1 MKGGSSGALLVASA
15 VLIPVLAATTGG
27 GFRAALDFTTG
38 VLSLVCLTASV
49 AWGLLATDRL
59 LMTTRHRLVA
69 QAVHRATAV
78 SSIGFLL
85 VHITVKIAVGHVG
98 LLGAL
103 VPFGLGVTGSDGLIG
118 LGSLAAVLMVVTA
131 ATGAL
136 RSAFA
141 NPDRV
146 AGHWRSVHMLAYPAW
161 CFALVH
167 GLYAGRQAAGWVVT
181 LYSLSL
187 AGVAGAL
194 VVRSLPR
201 PVKRRITRRLAPLLA
216 RVETAQAI
224 APDAST
230 PQPHPADPASP
241 RYEAPAPHPYPTD
254 AFATDRFTAE
264 REPADPLTAD
274 PYEPQELYGGEQ
286 SRAVPGPAPAPGISA
301 AYRAVSL
308 APAPPQYAPS
318 WPTPT
323 PRPPENMPL
332 QENGF
337 TDLGDSGLGNTGF
350 GDTGLSGSDYSGT
363 DYSSTAY
370 SGADSAR
377 TDFGGGDFGGT
388 SVNGPDL
395 GGPDLGG
402 ANFSGSAFGG
412 FDETAPLPTVPY
424 GDNGAAFEA
433 PAPPSGPA
441 APQPEPS
448 PQPSPFHQPVA
459 GEPWHTPAGD
469 RP

>member
-1 MKGGSSGALLVASA
+1 MSGALLIASV
-15 VLIPVLAATTGG
+15 VLIPVLGAASGG
-27 GFRAALDFTTG
+27 AFRAALDFTTG
-38 VLSLVCLTASV
+38 VLSLVTLSSSV

-59 LMTTRHRLVA
+59 FLSIRQRLVS
-69 QAVHRATAV
+69 QAIHRATAV

-85 VHITVKIAVGHVG
+85 LHITVKIAEGHAS

-103 VPFGLGVTGSDGLIG
+103 IPFGLGVTGSNGLIG

-146 AGHWRSVHMLAYPAW
+146 AGHWRAVHMLAYPAW
-161 CFALVH
+161 CFALMH
-167 GLYAGRQAAGWVVT
+167 GLYAGRPAAGWVVT

-187 AGVAGAL
+187 AGVVGAL

-201 PVKRRITRRLAPLLA
+201 PVQRRIARRLAPLLA
-216 RVETAQAI
+216 RVERAQAV

-230 PQPHPADPASP
+230 PQPHPADPSSP
-241 RYEAPAPHPYPTD
+241 RYEAPAPHPYPAD
-254 AFATDRFTAE
+254 AFADDPFATASFS
-264 REPADPLTAD
+264 ADPLTAD
-274 PYEPQELYGGEQ
+274 PYESAQLYEAGQ
-286 SRAVPGPAPAPGISA
+286 PRAVPGQPKPATGISA

-323 PRPPENMPL
+323 PRPPENMPVH
-332 QENGF
+332 ENGF
-337 TDLGDSGLGNTGF
+337 N
-350 GDTGLSGSDYSGT
+350 
-363 DYSSTAY
+363 
-370 SGADSAR
+370 
-377 TDFGGGDFGGT
+377 
-388 SVNGPDL
+388 DL
-395 GGPDLGG
+395 GGY
-402 ANFSGSAFGG
+402 
-412 FDETAPLPTVPY
+412 DETAPLPTVPY
-424 GDNGAAFEA
+424 GDSAPLFGA
-433 PAPPSGPA
+433 PSGPPPEYV

-459 GEPWHTPAGD
+459 GEPWHSPAGD

>member
-1 MKGGSSGALLVASA
+1 MSGALLIASV
-15 VLIPVLAATTGG
+15 VLIPVLGAASGG
-27 GFRAALDFTTG
+27 AFRAALDFTTG
-38 VLSLVCLTASV
+38 VLSLVTLSSSV

-59 LMTTRHRLVA
+59 FMSIRQRLVA
-69 QAVHRATAV
+69 QAIHRATAV

-85 VHITVKIAVGHVG
+85 VHITVKIAEGHTS

-103 VPFGLGVTGSDGLIG
+103 IPFGLGVTGSGGLIG
-118 LGSLAAVLMVVTA
+118 LGSLAAILMVVTA

-146 AGHWRSVHMLAYPAW
+146 AGHWRAVHMLAYPAW
-161 CFALVH
+161 CFALMH
-167 GLYAGRQAAGWVVT
+167 GLYAGRPAAGWVVT

-187 AGVAGAL
+187 AGVVGAL

-201 PVKRRITRRLAPLLA
+201 PVQRRIARRLAPLLA
-216 RVETAQAI
+216 RVEAAQAV

-241 RYEAPAPHPYPTD
+241 RYEAPAPHPYPAD
-254 AFATDRFTAE
+254 AFGPDPFANAPFS
-264 REPADPLTAD
+264 ADPLTAD
-274 PYEPQELYGGEQ
+274 PYESAQLYEAGQ
-286 SRAVPGPAPAPGISA
+286 PRAVPGQPKPATGISA

-323 PRPPENMPL
+323 PRPPENMPVH
-332 QENGF
+332 ENG
-337 TDLGDSGLGNTGF
+337 L
-350 GDTGLSGSDYSGT
+350 
-363 DYSSTAY
+363 
-370 SGADSAR
+370 
-377 TDFGGGDFGGT
+377 
-388 SVNGPDL
+388 
-395 GGPDLGG
+395 
-402 ANFSGSAFGG
+402 GG

-424 GDNGAAFEA
+424 GDSDPLFGA
-433 PAPPSGPA
+433 PSGP
-441 APQPEPS
+441 PPEYVPPRPEPS

-459 GEPWHTPAGD
+459 GEPWHSPAGD

>member
-1 MKGGSSGALLVASA
+1 MNPHSPRSTPTLKIPSLKGRAKGGASGALLVASA

-38 VLSLVCLTASV
+38 VLSLVCLTSSV
-49 AWGLLATDRL
+49 VWGLLATDRL

-85 VHITVKIAVGHVG
+85 VHVTVKIAVGHVG

-201 PVKRRITRRLAPLLA
+201 PVRRRITRWLAPILA

-230 PQPHPADPASP
+230 PQAHPADPASP

-264 REPADPLTAD
+264 RETADPLPAD
-274 PYEPQELYGGEQ
+274 SYETQALYGTEPP
-286 SRAVPGPAPAPGISA
+286 RAMPGPAPAPGISA

-337 TDLGDSGLGNTGF
+337 ADLGANDLGGTPYSGAG
-350 GDTGLSGSDYSGT
+350 YSGT
-363 DYSSTAY
+363 DYS
-370 SGADSAR
+370 GADY
-377 TDFGGGDFGGT
+377 
-388 SVNGPDL
+388 
-395 GGPDLGG
+395 
-402 ANFSGSAFGG
+402 GSAGFAGTDLNGADPGRADYGG

-424 GDNGAAFEA
+424 GDSGAAFET
-433 PAPPSGPA
+433 PGPG
-441 APQPEPS
+441 APQPEPFT
-448 PQPSPFHQPVA
+448 QPSPFHQPVA
-459 GEPWHTPAGD
+459 GEPWNSTAGD

>member
-1 MKGGSSGALLVASA
+1 MNPHSPRSTPTLKIPSLKGRLKGGASGALLVASA

-38 VLSLVCLTASV
+38 VLSLVCLTSSV

-201 PVKRRITRRLAPLLA
+201 PVRRRITRWLAPLLA

-230 PQPHPADPASP
+230 PQAHPADPASP

-264 REPADPLTAD
+264 RETADPLPAD
-274 PYEPQELYGGEQ
+274 SYETQALYGTEPP
-286 SRAVPGPAPAPGISA
+286 RAVPGPTPAPGISA

-337 TDLGDSGLGNTGF
+337 ADLGANDLGGTPY
-350 GDTGLSGSDYSGT
+350 SSADYSDT
-363 DYSSTAY
+363 DY
-370 SGADSAR
+370 SGADYGSA
-377 TDFGGGDFGGT
+377 GFGGT
-388 SVNGPDL
+388 DLNGADL
-395 GGPDLGG
+395 GRADY
-402 ANFSGSAFGG
+402 GG

-424 GDNGAAFEA
+424 GDDGAAFGA
-433 PAPPSGPA
+433 PGPG

-459 GEPWHTPAGD
+459 GEPWNSTAGD

>member
-1 MKGGSSGALLVASA
+1 MNPHSPRSIPTLKIPSLKGRVKGGASGALLVASA

-38 VLSLVCLTASV
+38 VMSLVCLTSSV
-49 AWGLLATDRL
+49 VWGLLATDRL

-85 VHITVKIAVGHVG
+85 VHVTVKIAVGHVG

-201 PVKRRITRRLAPLLA
+201 PVRRRITRWLAPLLA

-230 PQPHPADPASP
+230 PQAHPADPASP

-264 REPADPLTAD
+264 RETADPLPAD
-274 PYEPQELYGGEQ
+274 AYETQALYGTEPP
-286 SRAVPGPAPAPGISA
+286 RAVPGPAPAPGISA

-337 TDLGDSGLGNTGF
+337 ADLGADDLGGAPY
-350 GDTGLSGSDYSGT
+350 SSADYSGT
-363 DYSSTAY
+363 DYS
-370 SGADSAR
+370 GADYGSA
-377 TDFGGGDFGGT
+377 GFGGT
-388 SVNGPDL
+388 DLNGADL
-395 GGPDLGG
+395 GRP
-402 ANFSGSAFGG
+402 AYGG

-424 GDNGAAFEA
+424 GDAFAA
-433 PAPPSGPA
+433 PG

-459 GEPWHTPAGD
+459 GEPWNSPAGD

>member
-1 MKGGSSGALLVASA
+1 MSGALLIASV
-15 VLIPVLAATTGG
+15 VLIPVVGALSGG
-27 GFRAALDFTTG
+27 AFRAALDFTTG
-38 VLSLVCLTASV
+38 VLSLVTLSSSI

-59 LMTTRHRLVA
+59 FLSIRQRLVA
-69 QAVHRATAV
+69 QAIHRATAV

-85 VHITVKIAVGHVG
+85 VHVTVKIANGHTC

-103 VPFGLGVTGSDGLIG
+103 IPFGLGVSGSDALIG
-118 LGSLAAVLMVVTA
+118 LGSLAALLMVATA

-146 AGHWRSVHMLAYPAW
+146 AGHWRAVHMLAYPAW

-167 GLYAGRQAAGWVVT
+167 GLYAGRPAAGWVVT

-201 PVKRRITRRLAPLLA
+201 PVQRRIARRLAPLLA
-216 RVETAQAI
+216 RVESAQAV

-241 RYEAPAPHPYPTD
+241 RYEAPAPHPYPAD
-254 AFATDRFTAE
+254 AFASDPFANGSFS
-264 REPADPLTAD
+264 ADPLTAD
-274 PYEPQELYGGEQ
+274 PYESAQLYDAGQ
-286 SRAVPGPAPAPGISA
+286 PRAVPGQPKPATGISA

-323 PRPPENMPL
+323 PRPPENMPVH
-332 QENGF
+332 ENGF
-337 TDLGDSGLGNTGF
+337 SGM
-350 GDTGLSGSDYSGT
+350 
-363 DYSSTAY
+363 
-370 SGADSAR
+370 
-377 TDFGGGDFGGT
+377 
-388 SVNGPDL
+388 
-395 GGPDLGG
+395 
-402 ANFSGSAFGG
+402 GG

-424 GDNGAAFEA
+424 GDSGPLFEN
-433 PAPPSGPA
+433 PSGPPPEYA

-459 GEPWHTPAGD
+459 GEPWHSPAGD

>member
-1 MKGGSSGALLVASA
+1 MNPHSPRSIPTLKIPSLKGRVKGGASGALLVASA

-38 VLSLVCLTASV
+38 VMSLVCLTSSV
-49 AWGLLATDRL
+49 VWGLLATDRL

-85 VHITVKIAVGHVG
+85 VHVTVKIAVGHVG

-201 PVKRRITRRLAPLLA
+201 PVRRRITRRLAPLLA

-230 PQPHPADPASP
+230 PQAHPADPASP
-241 RYEAPAPHPYPTD
+241 ATRRPRRIRTRRTRSRPTASPPSARRPTRSRPTRTRPRRSTGPSRRVPCPGRPPPPASRPPTARSPWPPPRRSTPRAGRRPPRVRRRTCRSRRTASRTSAPTTSAARPTAARTTAARTTAAPT
-254 AFATDRFTAE
+254 T
-264 REPADPLTAD
+264 
-274 PYEPQELYGGEQ
+274 
-286 SRAVPGPAPAPGISA
+286 AVPASEGRTSTGRTSA
-301 AYRAVSL
+301 ARPTAASTR
-308 APAPPQYAPS
+308 PHRCPPS
-318 WPTPT
+318 PT
-323 PRPPENMPL
+323 
-332 QENGF
+332 
-337 TDLGDSGLGNTGF
+337 
-350 GDTGLSGSDYSGT
+350 GT
-363 DYSSTAY
+363 T
-370 SGADSAR
+370 
-377 TDFGGGDFGGT
+377 
-388 SVNGPDL
+388 
-395 GGPDLGG
+395 
-402 ANFSGSAFGG
+402 
-412 FDETAPLPTVPY
+412 
-424 GDNGAAFEA
+424 
-433 PAPPSGPA
+433 APPSRPPA
-441 APQPEPS
+441 HRS
-448 PQPSPFHQPVA
+448 PNPPPAQPV
-459 GEPWHTPAGD
+459 PPA
-469 RP
+469 RRR

>member
-1 MKGGSSGALLVASA
+1 MSGALLVISA
-15 VLIPVLAATTGG
+15 VLIPVLAAATGG
-27 GFRAALDFTTG
+27 AFRAALDFTTG

-49 AWGLLATDRL
+49 VWGLLATDRV

-103 VPFGLGVTGSDGLIG
+103 VPFGLGVSGSDGLIG
-118 LGSLAAVLMVVTA
+118 LGSLAAYLMVATA

-136 RSAFA
+136 RSVFA
-141 NPDRV
+141 NPDRA
-146 AGHWRSVHMLAYPAW
+146 AGQWRAVHMLAYPAW

-181 LYSLSL
+181 LYCLSL
-187 AGVAGAL
+187 AAVAGAL

-201 PVKRRITRRLAPLLA
+201 PVRRRLTRRLSRILA
-216 RVETAQAI
+216 RVEAAQAV

-230 PQPHPADPASP
+230 PQPHPADPSSA

-254 AFATDRFTAE
+254 AFATDRFSAD
-264 REPADPLTAD
+264 RLPADEAGPDRYETAAL
-274 PYEPQELYGGEQ
+274 YESEQ
-286 SRAVPGPAPAPGISA
+286 ARAVPGPASAQGISA

-332 QENGF
+332 HDSGEPDAGLTGAGHTGLGDTDGYGDPRGTGPAGSDFTGADGTGPAGFADPSGF
-337 TDLGDSGLGNTGF
+337 T
-350 GDTGLSGSDYSGT
+350 
-363 DYSSTAY
+363 
-370 SGADSAR
+370 
-377 TDFGGGDFGGT
+377 
-388 SVNGPDL
+388 
-395 GGPDLGG
+395 
-402 ANFSGSAFGG
+402 GSAGFAGSGG
-412 FDETAPLPTVPY
+412 FEETAPLPTVPY
-424 GDNGAAFEA
+424 GDESAAFQA
-433 PAPPSGPA
+433 PGYQDQDHAPHAPVPPQPGPPPRSGPYD
-441 APQPEPS
+441 PS
-448 PQPSPFHQPVA
+448 PTLDPSSPFHQPVA
-459 GEPWHTPAGD
+459 GEPWHSPAGD